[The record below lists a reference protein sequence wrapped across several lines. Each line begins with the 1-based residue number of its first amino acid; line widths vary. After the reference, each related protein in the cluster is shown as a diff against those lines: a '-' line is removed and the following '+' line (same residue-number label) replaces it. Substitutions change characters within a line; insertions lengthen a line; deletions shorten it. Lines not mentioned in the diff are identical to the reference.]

1 MKSEDNPTRRK
12 EERTK
17 REDSLLM
24 ESKIKMSK
32 RAESTESLGCASVE
46 KAGSEILSSGDRHS
60 ERMGGRMGGWVD
72 KWVVV

>member
-17 REDSLLM
+17 RDSLLM

-32 RAESTESLGCASVE
+32 RAESTESLGRAGVE
-46 KAGSEILSSGDRHS
+46 KAGSEILSSGDRES
-60 ERMGGRMGGWVD
+60 ERMGG
-72 KWVVV
+72 